1 MKRGRVPASDHP
13 LLAFENV
20 IATPHVGGNTTDV
33 AAHQGEIV
41 AAELGRLC
49 RGERPHHLLNPESFA
64 AFSWSEARPEPPADW
79 LERIADAPGP
89 AVTDL
94 QRDERKPS

>member
-1 MKRGRVPASDHP
+1 
-13 LLAFENV
+13 V

-49 RGERPHHLLNPESFA
+49 RSQRPRHLLNPETFA
-64 AFSWSEARPEPPADW
+64 AFSWSEPRPPPPAGW
-79 LERIADAPGP
+79 LERHAAGAGP
-89 AVTDL
+89 EVTDL
-94 QRDERKPS
+94 RRDAKGSGKG